1 MCVDPTTVTAV
12 ASVAGAGLSTIGQ
25 MSKYA
30 DNSALY
36 IENGRQANIAL
47 ANTYNANQTRAIQE
61 GDKAATESFDVVR
74 GLAEA
79 KGRANAEAGEA
90 GVEGVSFANVLSD
103 FEAREG
109 RARGNISGNYQ
120 MAQGQIQSDNEAARR
135 RAEGQIN
142 SVARP
147 SETGLYAGVGADL
160 FKAGLKIHDAFTPEK
175 GKTRSGTVE
184 GK

>member
-1 MCVDPTTVTAV
+1 MCVDPATVGAV
-12 ASVAGAGLSTIGQ
+12 ASVAGAGLSIVGQ
-25 MSKYA
+25 TSKYQ

-36 IENGRQANIAL
+36 IQNAEAANVAL

-79 KGRANAEAGEA
+79 KGKSLAAAGEA
-90 GVEGVSFANVLSD
+90 GVEGVSFANILSD
-103 FEAREG
+103 LESREG
-109 RARGNISGNYQ
+109 RARGNIDANYQ
-120 MAQGQIQSDNEAARR
+120 MAAGQIQNDNEAARN
-135 RAEGQIN
+135 RAKGQIN

-160 FKAGLKIHDAFTPEK
+160 FGAGLKIADAFSTPK
-175 GKTRSGTVE
+175 NKTKSGA
-184 GK
+184 